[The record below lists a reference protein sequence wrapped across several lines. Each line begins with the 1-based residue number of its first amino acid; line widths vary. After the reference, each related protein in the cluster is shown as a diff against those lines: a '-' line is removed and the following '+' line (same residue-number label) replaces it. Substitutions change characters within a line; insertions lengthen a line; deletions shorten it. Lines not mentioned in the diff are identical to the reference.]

1 MRLFVTGASG
11 YIGRA
16 LCRRLAAD
24 GHEIRALVRTTSRV
38 EPLVDCGARLHVGDV
53 TDRVSM
59 REGMSGA
66 DAVIH
71 AAADLDLTGPA
82 GRMEEV
88 NVGGAE
94 NVASLAWKLGVPR
107 VLSIG
112 SIACWGGSP
121 EDGTPATEDTPVLPP
136 PTRYS
141 ATKRRGDEAVRA
153 WAGRGLRVLTVHP
166 SLVYGPPGKKEGANA
181 LVRQLDL
188 GRFPALIGADRRTSW
203 IFLDDLIDG
212 IVRVLERGTPGGV
225 WLMAGEIASVADLAA
240 RIAGSGGA
248 PVPRWRLPVGPA
260 QVALRLAA
268 PFYRLRGRRPPIPV
282 EQLESLR
289 RHWAFDDRRAR
300 AELDWTPRGLEA
312 GLPPTLEH
320 LRARSAPA

>member
-1 MRLFVTGASG
+1 MRVFVTGASG

-24 GHEIRALVRTTSRV
+24 GQEVHALVRTTSRV
-38 EPLVDCGARLHVGDV
+38 APLVESGTRLHVGDV
-53 TDRVSM
+53 TDRASM
-59 REGMSGA
+59 REGMAGA
-66 DAVIH
+66 DVVVH
-71 AAADLDLTGPA
+71 AAADLDLAGPA

-88 NVGGAE
+88 NVGGSE

-121 EDGTPATEDTPVLPP
+121 EDGTPATEDTPVLPS

-203 IFLDDLIDG
+203 IYLDDLIDG
-212 IVRVLERGTPGGV
+212 IVRVLERGAPGGV

-240 RIAGSGGA
+240 RIAGAGGA

-260 QVALRLAA
+260 RLALRLAA
-268 PFYRLRGRRPPIPV
+268 PLYRLRGRRPPIPV

-300 AELDWTPRGLEA
+300 AELDWRPRGLEA

-320 LRARSAPA
+320 LRAGSAPA

>member
-1 MRLFVTGASG
+1 MRVFVTGASG

-16 LCRRLAAD
+16 LCRRLAAG
-24 GHEIRALVRTTSRV
+24 GHEVHALVRASSRTA
-38 EPLVDCGARLHVGDV
+38 PLVDGGATLHLGDV
-53 TDRVSM
+53 TDRASM

-66 DAVIH
+66 DAVVH
-71 AAADLDLTGPA
+71 AAADLDLAGPA
-82 GRMEEV
+82 GRMEAV
-88 NVGGAE
+88 NVGGSE

-107 VLSIG
+107 FLSIG
-112 SIACWGGSP
+112 SVACWGGSP
-121 EDGTPATEDTPVLPP
+121 GDGTPATEDTPVLPP

-153 WAGRGLRVLTVHP
+153 WAGRGLKVLTVHP

-181 LVRQLDL
+181 LLRQLDL

-203 IFLDDLIDG
+203 IFLDDLVEG
-212 IVRVLERGTPGGV
+212 LWRVLERGEPGGV
-225 WLMAGEIASVADLAA
+225 WLMAGEITTVAEVARRVAA
-240 RIAGSGGA
+240 AGGA
-248 PVPRWRLPVGPA
+248 PVPRWRWPVGA
-260 QVALRLAA
+260 ARVALGLAT
-268 PFYRLRGRRPPIPV
+268 PFYGLRRRRPPIPV

-300 AELDWTPRGLEA
+300 TQFDWRPRGLEA

-320 LRARSAPA
+320 LRAAPTPA